1 MKIKKSIFSILL
13 SIILLLA
20 TSLPCFAYLAVV
32 CNPLCKRSSDWNDGG
47 E

>member
-20 TSLPCFAYLAVV
+20 TSLPCFAYAKQNNYTALETKLFHTTM
-32 CNPLCKRSSDWNDGG
+32 N
-47 E
+47 